1 MNRRRILIL
10 FQELFIC
17 TWKYMEINCIHEFI
31 LKYLTR
37 IDYFKTDLEILLIH
51 VAIFKLVDLLVR
63 P

>member
-1 MNRRRILIL
+1 
-10 FQELFIC
+10 
-17 TWKYMEINCIHEFI
+17 MEINCIHEFV

-37 IDYFKTDLEILLIH
+37 IDYSKTDLEILLIH